1 MWECGCRRL
10 WALLD
15 TPRRRAFGSGR
26 CQQLAIF
33 QVNGVCL
40 GWLGVLEVACLSAG
54 QRGIFPVV
62 PRIFCLDEREKPRIP
77 QLHGATHCRQL
88 APEVTFICQK
98 TSSKAKCDSPLGSW
112 TGNNALFSLKGE
124 ADLQQ
129 HPDLQ
134 MFHNCGTCG
143 TNNSIMFYGSSSG
156 ASMSLPSKSRLKRQS
171 RTFTQVLYRTL
182 SYRDRVTADSGS
194 TACVDRCS
202 ATEPPERP
210 ADDPAELSTQSSAP
224 GVLKIFGD
232 EICAGANYKSVLATP
247 CSSAQELVKEA
258 LERYSLNKDAAHS
271 YVLCDV
277 IGRLE
282 GGGGIGGGGIGGG
295 GWRTECLRAL
305 GDNEKPLLLQ
315 ELWKPREGHARR
327 FELRKR
333 AEVEELNAKDKDT
346 ITAGIKTPQF
356 LAALMGRSGLGKHRS
371 SPLRSG
377 RVAQSSSKDINA
389 QARKLQRNRA
399 KGTLTLPRSTNSSFC
414 RSLSETSLNQLGVGE
429 EPKRYY
435 STLPGPLRCR
445 EREVTSSGRKKDEGS
460 QGGGGVR
467 HSLYQSPHLL
477 LLQGFNRQDCLVYL
491 LNREQHTVGQE
502 TPSARPNICLFSP
515 DILPLHCRLRRVPA
529 PCRHSSNIKGE
540 DLVESQRF
548 CIAVEA
554 VLNATVLVNFSRCE
568 RSTTLRHGDL
578 LSFGAHYIFLYKDPT
593 GAKPLPAQT
602 LARLRTLGQL
612 YDGGMEEGEGR
623 APTCKLC
630 GSQLY
635 DGGMEEGE
643 GRAPTCKLCGSVLKD
658 RAAQVSSVP
667 TIRRSFKPHLVK
679 PRCGGAMA
687 GGGGGGRGG
696 GGGGGGGQK
705 RRLQLEFDQ
714 THEDQLLNRIVS
726 LIEPGGDD
734 HKLTPA
740 YLLCLCIQ
748 HSASTFPPGS
758 FGKLL
763 LKIVRRIQ
771 TIAWEKTK
779 ELAQKQAQHQD
790 PASLSLLS
798 ISDLVPDLQTIF
810 FWMSNSIEI
819 LYFIQQRAPAYT
831 HSIEMLQGSKESLL
845 SATISANEEAMTI
858 LEEVIMYTFQQCV
871 YYITKALYVVLPG
884 LLDCNP
890 FPVDNSEPCWKGGVG
905 FPEPVRRI
913 LQVFQ
918 STQELLQGY
927 QVHPEIQAQMF
938 AYLFFF
944 SNVSLFNQLMDKGS
958 SRGWFQRS
966 KVLQIQACLRMVME
980 WASRSGLGHLTDKF
994 FTKLSSTVSI
1004 LATPPQQLTQLSW
1017 RVLSSEHSTLKPVQ
1031 LQRILTQYQLTA
1043 EIGPVP
1049 IWQPSSEDEAYIYR
1063 TVDLLE
1069 SFENHPPIVL
1079 PSAGFR
1085 VDLDSECVEDSIYR
1099 QLLYIRHYLWG
1110 LRTKIQTHTTA
1121 PTVHTHSNGTNTADW
1136 PDIQRELLPP
1146 AHSSPRSGGPGDE
1159 VTAETGEER
1168 GRDRPSGQS
1177 HCSLRRNGT
1186 IHHPRPANP
1195 DPSCLLTPPNTPLYP
1210 DGGGPGPIIGHTQ
1223 ANGCTSRTVAE
1234 CKKTNG
1240 LITNGLEGCISG
1252 CEFPFPVSSPGAPPL
1267 RDDLCVVFVVELDKG
1282 PYGLGMGLIDGLHT
1296 PLNAPGIYI
1305 RTLIPDGPAASD
1317 GRLRIG
1323 DRILAVNGTSLIG
1336 ADYQS
1341 AVDLI
1346 RLGGGRLRF
1355 LVAKSDPDISEKI
1368 SASSC

>member
-1 MWECGCRRL
+1 
-10 WALLD
+10 
-15 TPRRRAFGSGR
+15 
-26 CQQLAIF
+26 
-33 QVNGVCL
+33 
-40 GWLGVLEVACLSAG
+40 
-54 QRGIFPVV
+54 
-62 PRIFCLDEREKPRIP
+62 
-77 QLHGATHCRQL
+77 
-88 APEVTFICQK
+88 
-98 TSSKAKCDSPLGSW
+98 
-112 TGNNALFSLKGE
+112 
-124 ADLQQ
+124 
-129 HPDLQ
+129 
-134 MFHNCGTCG
+134 
-143 TNNSIMFYGSSSG
+143 MFYGSSSG

-182 SYRDRVTADSGS
+182 SYRDRVPVETGTNTRGDRRS
-194 TACVDRCS
+194 T
-202 ATEPPERP
+202 TEPPERP

-247 CSSAQELVKEA
+247 RSSAQELVKEA
-258 LERYSLNKDAAHS
+258 LERYSLNKNAAHS

-282 GGGGIGGGGIGGG
+282 GGGGIGGG

-327 FELRKR
+327 FELRRR
-333 AEVEELNAKDKDT
+333 AEVEEFNAKDKDT
-346 ITAGIKTPQF
+346 ITA
-356 LAALMGRSGLGKHRS
+356 
-371 SPLRSG
+371 
-377 RVAQSSSKDINA
+377 DINA

-399 KGTLTLPRSTNSSFC
+399 KGTLTLPRSSNSSFC
-414 RSLSETSLNQLGVGE
+414 RSLSETSLNQLGVGD

-435 STLPGPLRCR
+435 STLPGPLRGR
-445 EREVTSSGRKKDEGS
+445 EREVASSGRRKEEGS

-477 LLQGFNRQDCLVYL
+477 LLQGYNRQDCLVYL

-529 PCRHSSNIKGE
+529 PRRHANNNKGE
-540 DLVESQRF
+540 EPAESQRS
-548 CIAVEA
+548 CVAVEP
-554 VLNATVLVNFSRCE
+554 VLHATVLVNFSRCE

-578 LSFGAHYIFLYKDPT
+578 LSFGAHYIFLYKDPA

-602 LARLRTLGQL
+602 LARLRSLGQL
-612 YDGGMEEGEGR
+612 YDAGVEEGEGGTQ
-623 APTCKLC
+623 TCK
-630 GSQLY
+630 
-635 DGGMEEGE
+635 M
-643 GRAPTCKLCGSVLKD
+643 CGSVLKD
-658 RAAQVSSVP
+658 RAVQALSVP
-667 TIRRSFKPHLVK
+667 AIRRSFKPHLVK
-679 PRCGGAMA
+679 PRCGGTATGA
-687 GGGGGGRGG
+687 PLSVSGGEGGGGGGGR
-696 GGGGGGGQK
+696 GGGQK

-714 THEDQLLNRIVS
+714 AHEDQLLNRIVS

-798 ISDLVPDLQTIF
+798 ISDLIPDLQTIF

-831 HSIEMLQGSKESLL
+831 HSIETLQGSKESLL

-890 FPVDNSEPCWKGGVG
+890 FPVDSSEPCWKGGVG
-905 FPEPVRRI
+905 FPEPVRRV

-918 STQELLQGY
+918 NAQELLQGY

-944 SNVSLFNQLMDKGS
+944 SNVSLFNQLMDKGP

-980 WASRSGLGHLTDKF
+980 WASRSGLGHLAEKF
-994 FTKLSSTVSI
+994 FTKLNSTVSI
-1004 LATPPQQLTQLSW
+1004 LATAPQQLTQLSW
-1017 RVLSSEHSTLKPVQ
+1017 RALSSEHPALKPVQ
-1031 LQRILTQYQLTA
+1031 LHRILTQYQLTA

-1049 IWQPSSEDEAYIYR
+1049 TWQPSSEDEAYIYR

-1110 LRTKIQTHTTA
+1110 LRTKTQTHTSA
-1121 PTVHTHSNGTNTADW
+1121 PGVHTHSNGTNTADW
-1136 PDIQRELLPP
+1136 PDVQRELLPP
-1146 AHSSPRSGGPGDE
+1146 AHSSPRSGVPGDE
-1159 VTAETGEER
+1159 VMAETGEER
-1168 GRDRPSGQS
+1168 GRERPPGQS
-1177 HCSLRRNGT
+1177 HTHSLRRNGI
-1186 IHHPRPANP
+1186 IHHTRTANP

-1210 DGGGPGPIIGHTQ
+1210 EGGGGGGGGQIIGPNTQ
-1223 ANGCTSRTVAE
+1223 TNGCTSRTVAE
-1234 CKKTNG
+1234 CKKANG
-1240 LITNGLEGCISG
+1240 LITNGLE
-1252 CEFPFPVSSPGAPPL
+1252 
-1267 RDDLCVVFVVELDKG
+1267 VELDKG

>member
-1 MWECGCRRL
+1 MFPNSC
-10 WALLD
+10 
-15 TPRRRAFGSGR
+15 
-26 CQQLAIF
+26 
-33 QVNGVCL
+33 GVC
-40 GWLGVLEVACLSAG
+40 EVN
-54 QRGIFPVV
+54 
-62 PRIFCLDEREKPRIP
+62 
-77 QLHGATHCRQL
+77 
-88 APEVTFICQK
+88 
-98 TSSKAKCDSPLGSW
+98 SS
-112 TGNNALFSLKGE
+112 
-124 ADLQQ
+124 
-129 HPDLQ
+129 
-134 MFHNCGTCG
+134 
-143 TNNSIMFYGSSSG
+143 SIMFYGSSSG

-182 SYRDRVTADSGS
+182 SYRDRVPVETGTNTRGDRRS
-194 TACVDRCS
+194 T
-202 ATEPPERP
+202 TEPPERP

-247 CSSAQELVKEA
+247 RSSAQELVKEA
-258 LERYSLNKDAAHS
+258 LERYSLNKNAAHS

-282 GGGGIGGGGIGGG
+282 GGGGIGGG

-327 FELRKR
+327 FELRRR
-333 AEVEELNAKDKDT
+333 AEVEELNAKEKDT
-346 ITAGIKTPQF
+346 VTA
-356 LAALMGRSGLGKHRS
+356 
-371 SPLRSG
+371 
-377 RVAQSSSKDINA
+377 DINA

-399 KGTLTLPRSTNSSFC
+399 KGTLTLPRSSNSSFC
-414 RSLSETSLNQLGVGE
+414 RSLSETSLNQLGVGD

-435 STLPGPLRCR
+435 STLPGPLRAR
-445 EREVTSSGRKKDEGS
+445 EREAASSGRRKEEGG

-477 LLQGFNRQDCLVYL
+477 LLQGYNRQDCLVYL
-491 LNREQHTVGQE
+491 LNRDQHTVGQE

-515 DILPLHCRLRRVPA
+515 DILPLHCRLRRVPI
-529 PCRHSSNIKGE
+529 PRRHANNNKGE
-540 DLVESQRF
+540 EESQRF
-548 CIAVEA
+548 CVAVEP
-554 VLNATVLVNFSRCE
+554 VLHATVLVNFSRCE

-602 LARLRTLGQL
+602 LARLRSLGQL
-612 YDGGMEEGEGR
+612 YDMGMEEGEGG
-623 APTCKLC
+623 AQTCK
-630 GSQLY
+630 
-635 DGGMEEGE
+635 M
-643 GRAPTCKLCGSVLKD
+643 CGSVLKD

-667 TIRRSFKPHLVK
+667 AIRRSFKPHLVK
-679 PRCGGAMA
+679 PRSGGTAAAGPMSLPGGEG
-687 GGGGGGRGG
+687 GGGGGGR
-696 GGGGGGGQK
+696 GGGGGQK

-714 THEDQLLNRIVS
+714 AHEDQLLNRIVS

-748 HSASTFPPGS
+748 HSASAFPPGN

-798 ISDLVPDLQTIF
+798 ISDLIPDLQTIF

-831 HSIEMLQGSKESLL
+831 HSIETLQGSKESLL

-890 FPVDNSEPCWKGGVG
+890 FPVDSSEPCWKGGVG
-905 FPEPVRRI
+905 FPEPIRRV

-918 STQELLQGY
+918 NAQELLQGY
-927 QVHPEIQAQMF
+927 LVHPEIQAQMF

-944 SNVSLFNQLMDKGS
+944 SNVSLFNQLMDKGPT
-958 SRGWFQRS
+958 RGWFQRS

-980 WASRSGLGHLTDKF
+980 WASRSGLGHLADKF
-994 FTKLSSTVSI
+994 FTKLNSTVSI
-1004 LATPPQQLTQLSW
+1004 LTTPPQQLTQSSW
-1017 RVLSSEHSTLKPVQ
+1017 RALSSEHPALKPVQ
-1031 LQRILTQYQLTA
+1031 LHRILTQYQLTA
-1043 EIGPVP
+1043 ELGPVP
-1049 IWQPSSEDEAYIYR
+1049 VWQPSSEDEAYIYR

-1085 VDLDSECVEDSIYR
+1085 VDLDSECIEDSIYR

-1110 LRTKIQTHTTA
+1110 LRTKPQTHTNTG
-1121 PTVHTHSNGTNTADW
+1121 VHTHSNGTNTSDW
-1136 PDIQRELLPP
+1136 PDVQRELLPP
-1146 AHSSPRSGGPGDE
+1146 AHSSPRSVAPGDE

-1177 HCSLRRNGT
+1177 HTHSLRRNGT
-1186 IHHPRPANP
+1186 IHHTRTANP

-1210 DGGGPGPIIGHTQ
+1210 EGGGGGGGGGGGPGQIMGPNTQ
-1223 ANGCTSRTVAE
+1223 INGCARGTLAE

-1240 LITNGLEGCISG
+1240 LIANGLE
-1252 CEFPFPVSSPGAPPL
+1252 
-1267 RDDLCVVFVVELDKG
+1267 VELDKG

-1355 LVAKSDPDISEKI
+1355 LVAKSDPEVSEKI

>member
-1 MWECGCRRL
+1 
-10 WALLD
+10 
-15 TPRRRAFGSGR
+15 
-26 CQQLAIF
+26 
-33 QVNGVCL
+33 
-40 GWLGVLEVACLSAG
+40 
-54 QRGIFPVV
+54 
-62 PRIFCLDEREKPRIP
+62 
-77 QLHGATHCRQL
+77 
-88 APEVTFICQK
+88 
-98 TSSKAKCDSPLGSW
+98 
-112 TGNNALFSLKGE
+112 
-124 ADLQQ
+124 
-129 HPDLQ
+129 
-134 MFHNCGTCG
+134 
-143 TNNSIMFYGSSSG
+143 MFYGSSSG
-156 ASMSLPSKSRLKRQS
+156 ASMSLPSKNRMKRQS
-171 RTFTQVLYRTL
+171 KTFTQVLYRTL
-182 SYRDRVTADSGS
+182 SYRDRVPVETGTNTRGDRRS
-194 TACVDRCS
+194 T
-202 ATEPPERP
+202 TEPPERP

-247 CSSAQELVKEA
+247 RSSAHELVKEA
-258 LERYSLNKDAAHS
+258 LDRYSLNKNTAHS

-282 GGGGIGGGGIGGG
+282 GEGEVGGGV

-315 ELWKPREGHARR
+315 ELWKPREGYARR
-327 FELRKR
+327 FELRRR
-333 AEVEELNAKDKDT
+333 AEVEELNAKEKDT
-346 ITAGIKTPQF
+346 ITAGPKTYQF

-377 RVAQSSSKDINA
+377 RVVQSNSKDINA

-399 KGTLTLPRSTNSSFC
+399 KGTLTLPRSSNSSFS
-414 RSLSETSLNQLGVGE
+414 RSLSETSLNQLGVGD
-429 EPKRYY
+429 EPKRFY
-435 STLPGPLRCR
+435 STLPGPVRGR
-445 EREVTSSGRKKDEGS
+445 ERETSNGLRKEEVG

-477 LLQGFNRQDCLVYL
+477 LLQGYNRQDCLVYL

-529 PCRHSSNIKGE
+529 PRRQVKNKAE
-540 DLVESQRF
+540 ELPESQRF
-548 CIAVEA
+548 CVAVEP
-554 VLNATVLVNFSRCE
+554 VLHATVLVNFSRCE

-602 LARLRTLGQL
+602 LARLRSLGQL
-612 YDGGMEEGEGR
+612 FDSVVEEGESGFQ
-623 APTCKLC
+623 TCK
-630 GSQLY
+630 
-635 DGGMEEGE
+635 M
-643 GRAPTCKLCGSVLKD
+643 CGSVLKD
-658 RAAQVSSVP
+658 RMSQGSNAV
-667 TIRRSFKPHLVK
+667 RRSFKPHLVK
-679 PRCGGAMA
+679 PRSAAPAPGTALIVSTGV
-687 GGGGGGRGG
+687 
-696 GGGGGGGQK
+696 GGGQK

-714 THEDQLLNRIVS
+714 IHEDQLLNRIIS

-734 HKLTPA
+734 HKLTTA

-748 HSASTFPPGS
+748 HSASNFPPGS

-798 ISDLVPDLQTIF
+798 ISDLIPDLQTIF

-831 HSIEMLQGSKESLL
+831 HTIETLQGSKESLL

-890 FPVDNSEPCWKGGVG
+890 FPVDSSEPCWKGGVG
-905 FPEPVRRI
+905 FPEPVRRV

-918 STQELLQGY
+918 NAQELLQGY

-944 SNVSLFNQLMDKGS
+944 SNVSLFNQLMDKGP

-966 KVLQIQACLRMVME
+966 KVLQIQACMRMVLE
-980 WASRSGLGHLTDKF
+980 WAGRSGLGHLSDKF
-994 FTKLSSTVSI
+994 FTKLNSTVTI
-1004 LATPPQQLTQLSW
+1004 LATPPQQLTQSSW
-1017 RVLSSEHSTLKPVQ
+1017 RALSSEHSTLKPVQ
-1031 LQRILTQYQLTA
+1031 LHRILTQYQLTA

-1049 IWQPSSEDEAYIYR
+1049 SWQPGSEDEAYIYR

-1069 SFENHPPIVL
+1069 SFENHPPIML
-1079 PSAGFR
+1079 PSAGFS

-1099 QLLYIRHYLWG
+1099 QLLYIRHFLWG
-1110 LRTKIQTHTTA
+1110 LRTKAQAHTNTSG
-1121 PTVHTHSNGTNTADW
+1121 VQTHSNGTNTADW
-1136 PDIQRELLPP
+1136 PDVQRELLAPN
-1146 AHSSPRSGGPGDE
+1146 HNSPRSGGPGDD
-1159 VTAETGEER
+1159 VTAETAEDR
-1168 GRDRPSGQS
+1168 GRDRPPGQS
-1177 HCSLRRNGT
+1177 HTHSLRRNGN
-1186 IHHPRPANP
+1186 IHHPRPGNP

-1210 DGGGPGPIIGHTQ
+1210 DGGGGGGGGAGPIIGLSIQ
-1223 ANGCTSRTVAE
+1223 SNGCISRTGTE
-1234 CKKTNG
+1234 SKKANG
-1240 LITNGLEGCISG
+1240 LITNGLEGCVSG
-1252 CEFPFPVSSPGAPPL
+1252 L
-1267 RDDLCVVFVVELDKG
+1267 ELDKG

-1317 GRLRIG
+1317 GRLKIG

-1355 LVAKSDPDISEKI
+1355 LVAKSDLDVSEKI

>member
-1 MWECGCRRL
+1 IFTGDKMIRADPTVSDS
-10 WALLD
+10 WA
-15 TPRRRAFGSGR
+15 
-26 CQQLAIF
+26 
-33 QVNGVCL
+33 QV
-40 GWLGVLEVACLSAG
+40 
-54 QRGIFPVV
+54 
-62 PRIFCLDEREKPRIP
+62 
-77 QLHGATHCRQL
+77 
-88 APEVTFICQK
+88 
-98 TSSKAKCDSPLGSW
+98 
-112 TGNNALFSLKGE
+112 
-124 ADLQQ
+124 
-129 HPDLQ
+129 
-134 MFHNCGTCG
+134 
-143 TNNSIMFYGSSSG
+143 
-156 ASMSLPSKSRLKRQS
+156 
-171 RTFTQVLYRTL
+171 FTVLYRTL
-182 SYRDRVTADSGS
+182 SYRDRV
-194 TACVDRCS
+194 
-202 ATEPPERP
+202 P
-210 ADDPAELSTQSSAP
+210 AEGGTNTPDDPAELSTQSSAP

-247 CSSAQELVKEA
+247 RSSAQELVKEA
-258 LERYSLNKDAAHS
+258 LERYSLNKAAAHS

-282 GGGGIGGGGIGGG
+282 GGGAGGIGGG

-327 FELRKR
+327 FELRRR

-346 ITAGIKTPQF
+346 VTAGEETHTHTHT
-356 LAALMGRSGLGKHRS
+356 R
-371 SPLRSG
+371 
-377 RVAQSSSKDINA
+377 
-389 QARKLQRNRA
+389 
-399 KGTLTLPRSTNSSFC
+399 TL
-414 RSLSETSLNQLGVGE
+414 GE

-435 STLPGPLRCR
+435 STLPGPLRTRVGR
-445 EREVTSSGRKKDEGS
+445 EREGASSGRRKEEGS
-460 QGGGGVR
+460 QGSGGVK

-477 LLQGFNRQDCLVYL
+477 LLQGYNRQDCLVYL

-502 TPSARPNICLFSP
+502 TPSARPNICLSSP
-515 DILPLHCRLRRVPA
+515 DILPLHCRLRRVP
-529 PCRHSSNIKGE
+529 
-540 DLVESQRF
+540 SQRF
-548 CIAVEA
+548 CIAIEP
-554 VLNATVLVNFSRCE
+554 VLHATVLVNFSRCE

-578 LSFGAHYIFLYKDPT
+578 LSFGAHYIFLYKDPM

-602 LARLRTLGQL
+602 LARL
-612 YDGGMEEGEGR
+612 
-623 APTCKLC
+623 P
-630 GSQLY
+630 
-635 DGGMEEGE
+635 
-643 GRAPTCKLCGSVLKD
+643 V
-658 RAAQVSSVP
+658 
-667 TIRRSFKPHLVK
+667 RRSFK
-679 PRCGGAMA
+679 
-687 GGGGGGRGG
+687 
-696 GGGGGGGQK
+696 
-705 RRLQLEFDQ
+705 RLQLEFDQ
-714 THEDQLLNRIVS
+714 AHEDQLLNRIVS

-790 PASLSLLS
+790 PASLSLLT

-831 HSIEMLQGSKESLL
+831 HSIEILQGSKESLL

-871 YYITKALYVVLPG
+871 YYITKSLYVVLPG

-905 FPEPVRRI
+905 FPEPVRRV

-918 STQELLQGY
+918 SAQELLQGY
-927 QVHPEIQAQMF
+927 LVHPEIQAQMF

-980 WASRSGLGHLTDKF
+980 WAGRSGLGHLADKF
-994 FTKLSSTVSI
+994 FTKLNSAVSI
-1004 LATPPQQLTQLSW
+1004 LATPPQQLKQLSW
-1017 RVLSSEHSTLKPVQ
+1017 RVLSSEHSSLKPVQ
-1031 LQRILTQYQLTA
+1031 LHRLLTQYQLTA
-1043 EIGPVP
+1043 EMGPVP
-1049 IWQPSSEDEAYIYR
+1049 VWQPSSEDEAYIYR

-1079 PSAGFR
+1079 PSAGFK

-1110 LRTKIQTHTTA
+1110 L
-1121 PTVHTHSNGTNTADW
+1121 P
-1136 PDIQRELLPP
+1136 
-1146 AHSSPRSGGPGDE
+1146 HSSPRSGGPGDE
-1159 VTAETGEER
+1159 VVVEKGEDR
-1168 GRDRPSGQS
+1168 GRDKPSGPS

-1210 DGGGPGPIIGHTQ
+1210 EGGGPGPVLGHNTQ
-1223 ANGCTSRTVAE
+1223 TNGCSSRIMAE

-1252 CEFPFPVSSPGAPPL
+1252 CDFPFPVPSPGAPPL
-1267 RDDLCVVFVVELDKG
+1267 PDDLCVVFVVELDKG

-1355 LVAKSDPDISEKI
+1355 LVAKSDLEVSEKI

>member
-1 MWECGCRRL
+1 
-10 WALLD
+10 
-15 TPRRRAFGSGR
+15 
-26 CQQLAIF
+26 
-33 QVNGVCL
+33 
-40 GWLGVLEVACLSAG
+40 
-54 QRGIFPVV
+54 
-62 PRIFCLDEREKPRIP
+62 
-77 QLHGATHCRQL
+77 
-88 APEVTFICQK
+88 
-98 TSSKAKCDSPLGSW
+98 
-112 TGNNALFSLKGE
+112 
-124 ADLQQ
+124 
-129 HPDLQ
+129 
-134 MFHNCGTCG
+134 
-143 TNNSIMFYGSSSG
+143 MFYGSSG
-156 ASMSLPSKSRLKRQS
+156 ASMSLPSRSRLKRQS

-182 SYRDRVTADSGS
+182 SYRDRVPAETGTNTRGDRRS
-194 TACVDRCS
+194 T
-202 ATEPPERP
+202 TEPPQRP

-247 CSSAQELVKEA
+247 RSSAQELVKEA

-282 GGGGIGGGGIGGG
+282 GGG

-327 FELRKR
+327 FELRRR
-333 AEVEELNAKDKDT
+333 AEVEELNAKEKDT
-346 ITAGIKTPQF
+346 ITA
-356 LAALMGRSGLGKHRS
+356 
-371 SPLRSG
+371 
-377 RVAQSSSKDINA
+377 DINA

-399 KGTLTLPRSTNSSFC
+399 KGTLTLPRSSNSSFC

-435 STLPGPLRCR
+435 STLPGPLRGR
-445 EREVTSSGRKKDEGS
+445 EREAASSGRRKEEGS

-477 LLQGFNRQDCLVYL
+477 LLQGYNRQDCLVYL

-529 PCRHSSNIKGE
+529 PRRHANNSSKGE
-540 DLVESQRF
+540 ELAESQRF
-548 CIAVEA
+548 CVAVEP
-554 VLNATVLVNFSRCE
+554 VLQATVLVNFSRCE

-593 GAKPLPAQT
+593 GSKPLPAQT

-612 YDGGMEEGEGR
+612 YDVGVEEGEAG
-623 APTCKLC
+623 AQTCK
-630 GSQLY
+630 
-635 DGGMEEGE
+635 M
-643 GRAPTCKLCGSVLKD
+643 CGSVLKD
-658 RAAQVSSVP
+658 RAAQVSSTPAV
-667 TIRRSFKPHLVK
+667 RRGFKPHLVK
-679 PRCGGAMA
+679 PRSGGATA
-687 GGGGGGRGG
+687 GGPLSLSGGEGGGGGR
-696 GGGGGGGQK
+696 GGGQK

-714 THEDQLLNRIVS
+714 AHEDQLLNRIVS

-790 PASLSLLS
+790 PASLCLLS

-831 HSIEMLQGSKESLL
+831 HSIETLQGSKESLL

-890 FPVDNSEPCWKGGVG
+890 FPVDSSEPCWKGGVG
-905 FPEPVRRI
+905 FPEPVRRV

-918 STQELLQGY
+918 SAQELLQGY

-944 SNVSLFNQLMDKGS
+944 SNVSLFNQLMDKGP

-980 WASRSGLGHLTDKF
+980 WASRSGLGALADKF
-994 FTKLSSTVSI
+994 FTKLNSTVSI
-1004 LATPPQQLTQLSW
+1004 LATPPQQLTTMSW
-1017 RVLSSEHSTLKPVQ
+1017 RALSSEHPTMKPVQ
-1031 LQRILTQYQLTA
+1031 LHRILTQYQLIA

-1079 PSAGFR
+1079 PSGGFR

-1110 LRTKIQTHTTA
+1110 LRTKTQTHTNT
-1121 PTVHTHSNGTNTADW
+1121 PIVHTHSNGTNTSDW

-1168 GRDRPSGQS
+1168 GRDRPTGQS
-1177 HCSLRRNGT
+1177 HTHSLRRNGT
-1186 IHHPRPANP
+1186 VHHPRTANS
-1195 DPSCLLTPPNTPLYP
+1195 DSCHLTPPNTPLYP
-1210 DGGGPGPIIGHTQ
+1210 EGGGGGGGGPGSIIGPNTQ
-1223 ANGCTSRTVAE
+1223 TNGCTSRTVAE

-1240 LITNGLEGCISG
+1240 LIANGLE
-1252 CEFPFPVSSPGAPPL
+1252 
-1267 RDDLCVVFVVELDKG
+1267 VELDKG

-1323 DRILAVNGTSLIG
+1323 DRILAVNGNSLIG

-1341 AVDLI
+1341 AVDQI
-1346 RLGGGRLRF
+1346 RQGGGRLRF
-1355 LVAKSDPDISEKI
+1355 LVAKSDPEVSEKI

>member
-1 MWECGCRRL
+1 
-10 WALLD
+10 
-15 TPRRRAFGSGR
+15 
-26 CQQLAIF
+26 
-33 QVNGVCL
+33 
-40 GWLGVLEVACLSAG
+40 
-54 QRGIFPVV
+54 
-62 PRIFCLDEREKPRIP
+62 
-77 QLHGATHCRQL
+77 
-88 APEVTFICQK
+88 
-98 TSSKAKCDSPLGSW
+98 
-112 TGNNALFSLKGE
+112 
-124 ADLQQ
+124 
-129 HPDLQ
+129 
-134 MFHNCGTCG
+134 
-143 TNNSIMFYGSSSG
+143 MFYGSSSG

-182 SYRDRVTADSGS
+182 SYRDRDRRS
-194 TACVDRCS
+194 T
-202 ATEPPERP
+202 TEPPERP

-247 CSSAQELVKEA
+247 RSSAQELVKEA
-258 LERYSLNKDAAHS
+258 LERYSLSKDAARV

-282 GGGGIGGGGIGGG
+282 GGGA
-295 GWRTECLRAL
+295 WRTECLRAL

-327 FELRKR
+327 FELRRR
-333 AEVEELNAKDKDT
+333 AEVDELNAKEKDT
-346 ITAGIKTPQF
+346 ITA
-356 LAALMGRSGLGKHRS
+356 
-371 SPLRSG
+371 
-377 RVAQSSSKDINA
+377 DINA

-399 KGTLTLPRSTNSSFC
+399 KGTLTLPRSSNSSFC
-414 RSLSETSLNQLGVGE
+414 RSLSETSLNQVGLGVGE

-435 STLPGPLRCR
+435 STLPGPLRGR
-445 EREVTSSGRKKDEGS
+445 ERDGPSSNRRKEEGS
-460 QGGGGVR
+460 QGAGGVR

-529 PCRHSSNIKGE
+529 PHHHTNSNKGD
-540 DLVESQRF
+540 DLAESHRF
-548 CIAVEA
+548 CVAVEP

-568 RSTTLRHGDL
+568 RTTTLRHGDL

-612 YDGGMEEGEGR
+612 YDSGVEEGEDGTQ
-623 APTCKLC
+623 TCK
-630 GSQLY
+630 
-635 DGGMEEGE
+635 M
-643 GRAPTCKLCGSVLKD
+643 CGSVLKD
-658 RAAQVSSVP
+658 KTAQVVRGE
-667 TIRRSFKPHLVK
+667 T
-679 PRCGGAMA
+679 A
-687 GGGGGGRGG
+687 GR
-696 GGGGGGGQK
+696 GGGQK
-705 RRLQLEFDQ
+705 RKLQLEFDQ
-714 THEDQLLNRIVS
+714 AHEDQLLNRIVS

-798 ISDLVPDLQTIF
+798 ISDLIPDLQTIF

-831 HSIEMLQGSKESLL
+831 HSIEALQGSKDSLL
-845 SATISANEEAMTI
+845 SATITANEEAMTI

-890 FPVDNSEPCWKGGVG
+890 FPVDSSEPCWKGGVG
-905 FPEPVRRI
+905 FPEPVRRV

-918 STQELLQGY
+918 SAQELLHGY
-927 QVHPEIQAQMF
+927 LVHPEIQAQMF

-944 SNVSLFNQLMDKGS
+944 SNVSLLNQLLDKGPA
-958 SRGWFQRS
+958 RGWFQRS
-966 KVLQIQACLRMVME
+966 KSLQIQACLRMLME
-980 WASRSGLGHLTDKF
+980 WATKSGLGHLAEKF
-994 FTKLSSTVSI
+994 FTKLNSTVSI
-1004 LATPPQQLTQLSW
+1004 VATPPQQLTQLSW
-1017 RVLSSEHSTLKPVQ
+1017 RVLSSEHPSLKPVQ
-1031 LQRILTQYQLTA
+1031 LHRILTQYQLTA

-1049 IWQPSSEDEAYIYR
+1049 VWQPSSEDEAYIYR
-1063 TVDLLE
+1063 SVDLLE

-1079 PSAGFR
+1079 PSSGFR

-1099 QLLYIRHYLWG
+1099 QLLYVRHYLWG
-1110 LRTKIQTHTTA
+1110 LRTKTHRCTKRK
-1121 PTVHTHSNGTNTADW
+1121 
-1136 PDIQRELLPP
+1136 RELLPP
-1146 AHSSPRSGGPGDE
+1146 AHSSPRSGGGAWVE
-1159 VTAETGEER
+1159 MAAEER
-1168 GRDRPSGQS
+1168 GRDRPPGQTQT
-1177 HCSLRRNGT
+1177 HSLRRNGT
-1186 IHHPRPANP
+1186 IHHSRAANP

-1210 DGGGPGPIIGHTQ
+1210 EGGGVEGPILCTSIQT
-1223 ANGCTSRTVAE
+1223 NGCSARTLAE

-1240 LITNGLEGCISG
+1240 LLTNGLEGCISG
-1252 CEFPFPVSSPGAPPL
+1252 CEFPFPVSSPGAPSL
-1267 RDDLCVVFVVELDKG
+1267 ADDLCVVFVVELDKG

-1355 LVAKSDPDISEKI
+1355 LVAKSDPEVSDKI